1 MTETTATE
9 TAPAPR
15 PSAWGPVM
23 RSPAARLHAGLGV
36 RFSAE
41 AGWELPAS
49 YGDPEAERALLRE
62 SVAVAD
68 ITARG
73 KIDVR
78 GRIDAA
84 LPVGGDGDLVARI
97 VDDWTMIFTPPGP
110 VESRVREL
118 EPRAGSGAMVTDV
131 THLYAGFAL
140 AGPRLE
146 DLLARLTGWDPST
159 LAAGEATGAPIA
171 EVRAVV
177 VRPDLAFPAL
187 EAYVD
192 ASFGRYA
199 WGAILDVVRRLGGG
213 PVGWDALRAEGWA

>member
-1 MTETTATE
+1 MTETTVTE
-9 TAPAPR
+9 TFPAPSP
-15 PSAWGPVM
+15 PSAEPVM
-23 RSPAARLHAGLGV
+23 RSPAARLHAGLGAK
-36 RFSAE
+36 FSSE

-49 YGDPEAERALLRE
+49 YGDMEAERTLLRE
-62 SVAVAD
+62 SVAMAD

-73 KIDVR
+73 KIDAR

-97 VDDWTMIFTPPGP
+97 ADDWALILTPPGP

-118 EPRAGSGAMVTDV
+118 EALAGGALVTDV
-131 THLYAGFAL
+131 THQYVGFAL
-140 AGPRLE
+140 AGPGLE

-159 LAAGEATGAPIA
+159 LPTGEATGAPIA
-171 EVRAVV
+171 EVRGVV
-177 VRPDLAFPAL
+177 VRRALAFPVL

-192 ASFGRYA
+192 SSFGRYA
-199 WGAILDVVRRLGGG
+199 WDAILDVVLRLGGG